1 MYRFGRCGR
10 NDLKF
15 LLAIIRKRGE
25 IGSGLHTVICRLACA
40 NTCHRL
46 LPVYSL
52 RSVTFVSNTES
63 GKYSEDSRRRN
74 VILMLLSSGLAVLTL
89 CSSKQDGMFDK
100 FGGGNGLLCFLS
112 LI

>member
-1 MYRFGRCGR
+1 MYKFGRCGR

-15 LLAIIRKRGE
+15 LLAFIRKRGE
-25 IGSGLHTVICRLACA
+25 IGSGLHTVICRLACE
-40 NTCHRL
+40 NTCRL
-46 LPVYSL
+46 LPVCSL

-63 GKYSEDSRRRN
+63 GKYSEDLRKRN
-74 VILMLLSSGLAVLTL
+74 VTLMLLSSGLAVLAL

-100 FGGGNGLLCFLS
+100 FGGDGFLCFLS

>member
-1 MYRFGRCGR
+1 MYKFWRCGR

-15 LLAIIRKRGE
+15 LLAISRKRGK
-25 IGSGLHTVICRLACA
+25 IGIGLPSVTCRLACE
-40 NTCHRL
+40 NTFHRL

-63 GKYSEDSRRRN
+63 GKYSEDLRKRN
-74 VILMLLSSGLAVLTL
+74 VTLMLLSSGLAVLAL
-89 CSSKQDGMFDK
+89 CASRKDGMIDM
-100 FGGGNGLLCFLS
+100 FGGGNGFLCLS